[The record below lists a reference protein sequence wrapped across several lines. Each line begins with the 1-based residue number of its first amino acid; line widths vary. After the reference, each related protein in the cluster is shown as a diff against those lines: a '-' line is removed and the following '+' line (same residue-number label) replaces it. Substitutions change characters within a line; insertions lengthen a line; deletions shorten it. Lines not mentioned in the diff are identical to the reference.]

1 MPHRSHSFKA
11 SRRAFALLATALAAT
26 LAHAGPKPLADAEMS
41 AVRGADG
48 SILVGMQSSPSTS
61 QNALSSGLAAA
72 FASSTGP
79 TVLDATQF
87 ASALQSAGLT
97 PAMFADYAGQ
107 PVAQTVVDARP
118 VTFSF
123 NFSDVLQSTTGLQY
137 SAGSGSGSGGG
148 PSMGTITLKD
158 FDARG
163 TTIWVWHH

>member
-1 MPHRSHSFKA
+1 MPRRSTRFQT
-11 SRRAFALLATALAAT
+11 FALACALPFACASQAA
-26 LAHAGPKPLADAEMS
+26 PKPLSDAEMS

-48 SILVGMQSSPSTS
+48 SIVAGVQTSSSSS
-61 QNALSSGLAAA
+61 QNALTNGLNAA
-72 FASSTGP
+72 FSSSTGATLLTP
-79 TVLDATQF
+79 TQF
-87 ASALQSAGLT
+87 AEALAGAGLS

-123 NFSDVLQSTTGLQY
+123 NVSDVLQSTTGLQY
-137 SAGSGSGSGGG
+137 GSGTGG

-163 TTIWVWHH
+163 TTIWVWRHN

>member
-1 MPHRSHSFKA
+1 MALRIPSFPA
-11 SRRAFALLATALAAT
+11 LRAACALVPALLFASLAQAVPRALDD
-26 LAHAGPKPLADAEMS
+26 GEMS

-48 SILVGMQSSPSTS
+48 SILAGMQPGSSNT

-79 TVLDATQF
+79 GL
-87 ASALQSAGLT
+87 LT
-97 PAMFADYAGQ
+97 PAEFAAALEASGYSVALMPGYAGET
-107 PVAQTVVDARP
+107 VAQIRVDAKP

-123 NFSDVLQSTTGLQY
+123 DLSDVLRASTGLSY
-137 SAGSGSGSGGG
+137 TG

-163 TTIWVWHH
+163 TTIWTWQHH

>member
-1 MPHRSHSFKA
+1 MPSRSHSFNA
-11 SRRAFALLATALAAT
+11 ARIAFATLLSACAAT
-26 LAHAGPKPLADAEMS
+26 VAHATPRPLAESEMS

-48 SILVGMQSSPSTS
+48 SILVGVQPSSPNSE
-61 QNALSSGLAAA
+61 NAFASGLGAA

-79 TVLDATQF
+79 SLLTPSQF
-87 ASALQSAGLT
+87 ATALQGAGLA

-107 PVAQTVVDARP
+107 PVAQTVVDAKP

-123 NFSDVLQSTTGLQY
+123 NFSDVLQTTTGLQY
-137 SAGSGSGSGGG
+137 NGGGSGG

>member
-1 MPHRSHSFKA
+1 MHVRSIAFKA
-11 SRRAFALLATALAAT
+11 CALLLASLCSSLVLAT
-26 LAHAGPKPLADAEMS
+26 PQPLDETEMS

-48 SILVGMQSSPSTS
+48 SILVGVQPSSSNS
-61 QNALSSGLAAA
+61 QNPFTSGMSAA

-79 TVLDATQF
+79 SL
-87 ASALQSAGLT
+87 LT
-97 PAMFADYAGQ
+97 PAQFAIALQAVGATPSMFADYAGQ

-137 SAGSGSGSGGG
+137 GSGSNAG
-148 PSMGTITLKD
+148 PSLGTITLKD

-163 TTIWVWHH
+163 TVIWVWQHH